1 MRLKAGTTVLDE
13 VGMYIGQLTG
23 TAPFAIAAQTVITAD
38 TTVSLAVAQTNTGI
52 GGGWNVSGI
61 TFAALPI
68 G

>member
-1 MRLKAGTTVLDE
+1 MY
-13 VGMYIGQLTG
+13 VGLLTG
-23 TAPFAIAAQTVITAD
+23 TVPFACSAQITVTAD

-61 TFAALPI
+61 TFVALPI